1 MYRVLWLGLAPMPSI
16 EPPLITIPARQ
27 GRATFLDSGKKIK
40 VINTHGQQVI
50 DTWAFNREDLN
61 EYMSMEYTRSLLERI
76 TPRVG
81 DSLVTTRRRPILT
94 LVEDHSPGVHDTLI
108 AACTRWGY
116 VAQGYAEYHENCTDN
131 LSNALDGLGLSAAM
145 TPCPLNLFMYVP
157 VTAEGILTFQPPLCA
172 KGDYVVF
179 RAEMDC
185 IVVFSACP
193 QEKLPVNGIDGRPT
207 DAHFQIY

>member
-1 MYRVLWLGLAPMPSI
+1 MPSL
-16 EPPLITIPARQ
+16 EPSVITISARQ
-27 GRATFLDSGKKIK
+27 GKATFLHHGQNIK

-50 DTWAFNREDLN
+50 DTWGFNREDLH

-76 TPRVG
+76 TPLVG

-94 LVEDHSPGVHDTLI
+94 LIEDHSPGAHDTLI
-108 AACTRWGY
+108 AACTCWGY
-116 VAQGYAEYHENCTDN
+116 RAQGYTDYHENCTDN
-131 LSNALDGLGLSAAM
+131 LSNALGKLGLSVAM
-145 TPCPLNLFMYVP
+145 TPCPLNLFMNVP
-157 VTAEGILTFQPPLCA
+157 VTAEGVLTFQPPLCS

-185 IVVFSACP
+185 VVVFSACP
-193 QEKLPVNGIDGRPT
+193 QEKLPVNGVDGRPT

>member
-1 MYRVLWLGLAPMPSI
+1 MPSL
-16 EPPLITIPARQ
+16 ESSVITIPARQ
-27 GRATFLDSGKKIK
+27 GKATFLHHGQNIK

-50 DTWAFNREDLN
+50 DTWGFNREDLH

-76 TPRVG
+76 TPLVG

-94 LVEDHSPGVHDTLI
+94 LIEDHSPGAHDTLI

-116 VAQGYAEYHENCTDN
+116 RAQGYTDYHENCTDN
-131 LSNALDGLGLSAAM
+131 LSNALGKLGLSVAM
-145 TPCPLNLFMYVP
+145 TPCPLNLFMNVP
-157 VTAEGILTFQPPLCA
+157 VTAEGVLTFQPPLCS

-185 IVVFSACP
+185 VVVFSACP
-193 QEKLPVNGIDGRPT
+193 QEKLPVNGVDGRPT

>member
-1 MYRVLWLGLAPMPSI
+1 MPSF
-16 EPPLITIPARQ
+16 EPSVITISARQ
-27 GRATFLDSGKKIK
+27 GKATFLHHGQNIK
-40 VINTHGQQVI
+40 VINTYGQQVI
-50 DTWAFNREDLN
+50 DTWTFNREDLH

-76 TPRVG
+76 TPLVG

-94 LVEDHSPGVHDTLI
+94 LIEDHSPGAHDTLI

-116 VAQGYAEYHENCTDN
+116 RAQGYTDYHENCTDN
-131 LSNALDGLGLSAAM
+131 LSNALGKLGLSVAM
-145 TPCPLNLFMYVP
+145 TPCPLNLFMNVP
-157 VTAEGILTFQPPLCA
+157 VTAEGVLTFQPPLCS

-185 IVVFSACP
+185 VVVFSACP
-193 QEKLPVNGIDGRPT
+193 QEKLPVNGVDGRPT

>member
-1 MYRVLWLGLAPMPSI
+1 MSSLEPSV
-16 EPPLITIPARQ
+16 ITISARQ
-27 GRATFLDSGKKIK
+27 GKATFLHHGQNIK
-40 VINTHGQQVI
+40 VINTYGQQVI
-50 DTWAFNREDLN
+50 DTWTFNREDLH

-76 TPRVG
+76 TPLVG

-94 LVEDHSPGVHDTLI
+94 LIEDHSPGAHDTLI

-116 VAQGYAEYHENCTDN
+116 RAQGYTDYHENCTDN
-131 LSNALDGLGLSAAM
+131 LSNALGKLGLSVAM
-145 TPCPLNLFMYVP
+145 TPCPLNLFMNVP
-157 VTAEGILTFQPPLCA
+157 VTAEGVLTFQPPLCS

-185 IVVFSACP
+185 VIVFSACP
-193 QEKLPVNGIDGRPT
+193 QEKLPVNGVDGRPT

>member
-1 MYRVLWLGLAPMPSI
+1 MPSL
-16 EPPLITIPARQ
+16 ESSVITIPARQ
-27 GRATFLDSGKKIK
+27 GKATFLHHGQNIK
-40 VINTHGQQVI
+40 VINTYGQQVI
-50 DTWAFNREDLN
+50 DTWGFNREDLH

-76 TPRVG
+76 TPLVG

-94 LVEDHSPGVHDTLI
+94 LIEDHSPGAHDTLI

-116 VAQGYAEYHENCTDN
+116 RAQGYTDYHENCTDN
-131 LSNALDGLGLSAAM
+131 LSNALGKLGLSVAM
-145 TPCPLNLFMYVP
+145 TPCPLNLFMNVP
-157 VTAEGILTFQPPLCA
+157 VTAEGVLTFQPPLCS

-185 IVVFSACP
+185 VVVFSACP
-193 QEKLPVNGIDGRPT
+193 QEKLPVNGVDGRPT

>member
-1 MYRVLWLGLAPMPSI
+1 MSSLEPSV
-16 EPPLITIPARQ
+16 ITISARQ
-27 GRATFLDSGKKIK
+27 GKATFLHHGQNIK
-40 VINTHGQQVI
+40 VINTYGQQVI
-50 DTWAFNREDLN
+50 DTWGFNREDLH

-76 TPRVG
+76 TPLVG

-94 LVEDHSPGVHDTLI
+94 LIEDHSPGAHDTLI

-116 VAQGYAEYHENCTDN
+116 RAQGYTDYHENCTDN
-131 LSNALDGLGLSAAM
+131 LSNALGKLGLSVAM
-145 TPCPLNLFMYVP
+145 TPCPLNLFMNVP
-157 VTAEGILTFQPPLCA
+157 VTAEGVLTFQPPLCS

-185 IVVFSACP
+185 VVVFSACP
-193 QEKLPVNGIDGRPT
+193 QEKLPVNGVDGRPT

>member
-1 MYRVLWLGLAPMPSI
+1 MPSL
-16 EPPLITIPARQ
+16 EPSVITISARQ
-27 GRATFLDSGKKIK
+27 GKATFLHHGQNIK
-40 VINTHGQQVI
+40 VINTYGQQVI
-50 DTWAFNREDLN
+50 DTWTFNREDLH

-76 TPRVG
+76 TPLVG

-94 LVEDHSPGVHDTLI
+94 LIEDHSPGAHDTLI

-116 VAQGYAEYHENCTDN
+116 RAQGYTDYHENCTDN
-131 LSNALDGLGLSAAM
+131 LSNALGKLGLSVAM
-145 TPCPLNLFMYVP
+145 TPCPLNLFMNVP
-157 VTAEGILTFQPPLCA
+157 VTAEGVLTFQPPLCS

-185 IVVFSACP
+185 VVVFSACP
-193 QEKLPVNGIDGRPT
+193 QEKLPVNGVDGRPT

>member
-1 MYRVLWLGLAPMPSI
+1 MPSL
-16 EPPLITIPARQ
+16 EPSVITISARQ
-27 GRATFLDSGKKIK
+27 GKATFLHHGQNIK
-40 VINTHGQQVI
+40 VINTYGQQVI
-50 DTWAFNREDLN
+50 DTWGFNREDLH

-76 TPRVG
+76 TPLVG

-94 LVEDHSPGVHDTLI
+94 LIEDHSPGAHDTLI

-116 VAQGYAEYHENCTDN
+116 RAQGYTDYHENCTDN
-131 LSNALDGLGLSAAM
+131 LSNALGKLGLSVAM
-145 TPCPLNLFMYVP
+145 TPCPLNLFMNVP
-157 VTAEGILTFQPPLCA
+157 VTAEGVLTFQPPLCS

-185 IVVFSACP
+185 VVVFSACP
-193 QEKLPVNGIDGRPT
+193 QEKLPVNGVDGRPT

>member
-1 MYRVLWLGLAPMPSI
+1 MPSL
-16 EPPLITIPARQ
+16 EPSVITIPARQ
-27 GRATFLDSGKKIK
+27 RQATFLHHGQNIT

-50 DTWAFNREDLN
+50 DTWGFNREDLH

-76 TPRVG
+76 TPLVG

-94 LVEDHSPGVHDTLI
+94 LIEDHSPGAHDTLI
-108 AACTRWGY
+108 AACTCWGY
-116 VAQGYAEYHENCTDN
+116 RAQGYTDYHENCTDN
-131 LSNALDGLGLSAAM
+131 LSNALGKLGLSVAM
-145 TPCPLNLFMYVP
+145 TPCPLNLFMNVP
-157 VTAEGILTFQPPLCA
+157 VTAEGVLTFQPPLCS

-185 IVVFSACP
+185 VVVFSACP
-193 QEKLPVNGIDGRPT
+193 QEKLPVNGVDGRPT

>member
-1 MYRVLWLGLAPMPSI
+1 MPSL
-16 EPPLITIPARQ
+16 ESSVITIPARQ
-27 GRATFLDSGKKIK
+27 GKATFLHHGQNIK
-40 VINTHGQQVI
+40 VINTYGQQVI
-50 DTWAFNREDLN
+50 DTWTFNREDLH

-76 TPRVG
+76 TPLVG

-94 LVEDHSPGVHDTLI
+94 LIEDHSPGAHDTLI

-116 VAQGYAEYHENCTDN
+116 RAQGYTDYHENCTDN
-131 LSNALDGLGLSAAM
+131 LSNALGKLGLSVAM
-145 TPCPLNLFMYVP
+145 TPCPLNLFMNVP
-157 VTAEGILTFQPPLCA
+157 VTAEGVLTFQPPLCS

-185 IVVFSACP
+185 VVVFSACP
-193 QEKLPVNGIDGRPT
+193 QEKLPVNGVDGRPT